1 MQNMV
6 FGCQTFVLGF
16 RSKLFFAIASHA
28 IEKISN
34 IQQRKRNAELLI
46 DGNVLVEELFLRRVA
61 FLCIMRMQTYSADA
75 FERTLEGEES

>member
-1 MQNMV
+1 MV

-16 RSKLFFAIASHA
+16 RSKLFLFFAIASHA
-28 IEKISN
+28 ITKISN

-46 DGNVLVEELFLRRVA
+46 DGNVFVKELFLRRVA
-61 FLCIMRMQTYSADA
+61 FSCIMRMQTYSTDA